1 MSKGTIEFTS
11 NGASR
16 MERFTSSVT
25 DSSLLYGNTHI
36 LWLDQPQ
43 VLKNCRPG
51 EFLMT
56 YIGDGHDPL
65 LGRALSIHRLRE
77 GINGPE
83 FGLLFDV
90 VGRGTHWLAQRNI
103 GDQISFVGPLGHGFE
118 VRPRVNQMLLVGG
131 GIGCAPL
138 IWLAEEL
145 IADDRN
151 VTLVLGG
158 RSKEQIFPSQLLPPE
173 IEIVVTT
180 EDGSLGEKGLVTGP
194 FKRLLPWSDQ
204 VFACGPD
211 PMFEALYQ
219 VTKQAG
225 SGKSLQGLLEG
236 RMACGFGICY
246 SCAVFPK
253 KGGVRLICTDG
264 PQFDLKE
271 IYS

>member
-1 MSKGTIEFTS
+1 
-11 NGASR
+11 
-16 MERFTSSVT
+16 MERFTTSVT
-25 DSSLLYGNTHI
+25 ECSRLYGDTHI
-36 LWLDQPQ
+36 IWLHQPA
-43 VLKNCRPG
+43 VLQHSRPG

-56 YIGDGHDPL
+56 CIGDGFDPL
-65 LGRALSIHRLRE
+65 LGRALSIHRLRD
-77 GINGPE
+77 GFSGPE
-83 FGLLFDV
+83 FGLLFEV
-90 VGRGTHWLAQRNI
+90 VGRGTKWLAQRSV
-103 GDQISFVGPLGHGFE
+103 GDEISFVGPLGHGFE
-118 VRPRVNQMLLVGG
+118 VRPRVKQMLLISG

-145 IADDRN
+145 TADGRD

-158 RSKEQIFPSQLLPPE
+158 RSREQIFPSQLLPPE

-194 FKRLLPWSDQ
+194 FERLLPWCDQ

-211 PMFEALYQ
+211 PMFEALHQ
-219 VTKQAG
+219 VTQRAG
-225 SGKSLQGLLEG
+225 SAKPLQGLLEG

-246 SCAVFPK
+246 SCAIFPK

-264 PQFDLKE
+264 PQFELRD